1 LGERRTNVIK
11 TLVAV
16 EVDLASSFAIRYAC
30 RLGNHIEMEL
40 HPVYVKS
47 APLREEITGVGWA
60 PRTWQRELVQA
71 GREEI
76 QAVLSPEA
84 ESCPALR
91 EPRVIYGDRGA
102 ELAKIVE
109 QETFDLYVEGAPY
122 PFDPGTIHKAL
133 HSKFHQRLP
142 CPFIW
147 LRGLRKI
154 DRVLVLSLDAPG
166 AGALARA
173 FGRIFAGCQVP
184 LHLAFPALEGADET
198 NRVRE
203 AVSRAAGELEASGCR
218 VTVEEPFQPVRG
230 APSPEMVNTWGL
242 VAVTVSKAINKDSPQ
257 LKWLAEVRAPLMLV
271 PG

>member
-1 LGERRTNVIK
+1 MIK

-30 RLGNHIEMEL
+30 RLGNHIRMEI

-47 APLREEITGVGWA
+47 ARTGGETTGVGWA
-60 PRTWQRELVQA
+60 PHTWEREVVQA
-71 GREEI
+71 GRKEIEEI
-76 QAVLSPEA
+76 LSPEA
-84 ESCPALR
+84 ESCQAMR

-109 QETFDLYVEGAPY
+109 QETFDLYMEGAPY
-122 PFDPGTIHKAL
+122 PFTPGTIHKAL
-133 HSKFHQRLP
+133 HSRLHQRLR

-147 LRGLRKI
+147 LRGLRNI
-154 DRVLVLSLDAPG
+154 DGVLILCLDASG
-166 AGALARA
+166 AAALARA
-173 FGRIFAGCQVP
+173 FCRIWAGCQVP
-184 LHLAFPALEGADET
+184 LHLAFPARGGAGET

-203 AVSRAAGELEASGCR
+203 AVTRAAGELEASGCR
-218 VTVEEPFQPVRG
+218 VMVEQPFQPVLG

-242 VAVTVSKAINKDSPQ
+242 VAATVPRAINKDSPQ
-257 LKWLAEVRAPLMLV
+257 LKWLSEMRAPLMLV